1 MLTCGGH
8 SYLYG
13 IVIRLY
19 VCLFRYE
26 TLVNLTRNYPELC
39 TATIGQWCCEASDE
53 TRAVIEADNKTVCP
67 ESPDADDSP
76 FGLFQLAQD
85 PVECAAMQ
93 VRNNASRGCNI

>member
-1 MLTCGGH
+1 MLTC
-8 SYLYG
+8 G

-85 PVECAAMQ
+85 PVECAKMQ